1 MAHIILQILAVLG
14 IILLCLLGLFVLI
27 VLLILFVPIRYKLY
41 GKRAGDDMMAS
52 VKVTWLLHLISVFY
66 QYPECKADVIIRVL
80 GIKLW
85 PKKQKAETVQAT
97 KPDADADTNTNTD
110 AIANTATGTNT
121 NANSNTDSNINTA
134 NAGSDETQASAQEV
148 AQEVTQKTAPESD
161 SEPKQSF
168 FQKIQYTFRSICD
181 KIKRLIE
188 NYRYYRDVLTAK
200 ENRLLYERCKIKL
213 LKVLKSICPRTI
225 KGDLII
231 GTGQPDTTGY
241 VLAVYGMLY
250 PIIGSHLNITP
261 DFENTVYEGELL
273 IKGRITIFVLL
284 WNGLRLILDKQLHV
298 LMKQL
303 KREEI

>member
-41 GKRAGDDMMAS
+41 GKRAGDDMVAS

-85 PKKQKAETVQAT
+85 PKKQKAETVQAA
-97 KPDADADTNTNTD
+97 KPDADTNTTTD
-110 AIANTATGTNT
+110 ATANTATGTNT
-121 NANSNTDSNINTA
+121 DANSNTNTA
-134 NAGSDETQASAQEV
+134 NAGSDETQAPAQEV
-148 AQEVTQKTAPESD
+148 AQEVAQKTAPESD
-161 SEPKQSF
+161 SAPKQSF

-213 LKVLKSICPRTI
+213 LKVLKSISPRTI

-273 IKGRITIFVLL
+273 IKGRITVFVLL